1 MWDLFLA
8 KKKLRETFLIYG
20 LNIVVEIFAD
30 FEHLIYLSIY
40 LSQIARYIYLSIYLS
55 QIARYIHL
63 SIYLSISDSY
73 LSQKVGYLH
82 QNIYLSIY
90 LSIYLR

>member
-30 FEHLIYLSIY
+30 FEHSIYLSIY
-40 LSQIARYIYLSIYLS
+40 ILSIY
-55 QIARYIHL
+55 L
-63 SIYLSISDSY
+63 SIYLSISDS
-73 LSQKVGYLH
+73 
-82 QNIYLSIY
+82 
-90 LSIYLR
+90 